1 MEQYPETATERFDDA
16 NFHIKYCLSIFRK
29 YLIGNILEVGAGCG
43 SFTRNYYKKNMDE
56 IVLTEKDDKQIIDL
70 KNKFRK
76 NLNISI
82 SSLDIEKLTKSF
94 DTILYLHVLEHIK
107 DDIKEIENATKKL
120 NKDGHLIIMVP
131 AHQKIYGNL
140 DKAVGHYRRYEK
152 KFFKNNFNNLKLID
166 LKHLDSMGY
175 LLYYLNK
182 IFFKKETF
190 PSKLK
195 IFIWDKFFTPISI
208 ILDFFTNYQLGK
220 CIIAVYKKN
229 DLS

>member
-70 KNKFRK
+70 KNKFGK
-76 NLNISI
+76 NINISI
-82 SSLDIEKLTKSF
+82 SNLDIEKLTKSF

-166 LKHLDSMGY
+166 LKHLDQWDIY
-175 LLYYLNK
+175 
-182 IFFKKETF
+182 
-190 PSKLK
+190 
-195 IFIWDKFFTPISI
+195 FII
-208 ILDFFTNYQLGK
+208 
-220 CIIAVYKKN
+220 
-229 DLS
+229 

>member
-152 KFFKNNFNNLKLID
+152 EFFNKKFDDLSIVSFKF
-166 LKHLDSMGY
+166 LDSMGY
-175 LLYYLNK
+175 ILYFLNR
-182 IFFKKETF
+182 IFFSKEIF
-190 PSKLK
+190 PSDLK
-195 IFIWDKFFTPISI
+195 IFLWDKIFTPLT
-208 ILDFFTNYQLGK
+208 ILMDLITNYKFGK
-220 CIIAVYKKN
+220 CIVAIYQKK
-229 DLS
+229 